1 MSCADL
7 RPIKGLGPIPSP
19 SKSYPATIAP
29 LLGKPGIRG
38 TEKRSQLT
46 ADIDVDR
53 LLWLGP
59 VDDDFL
65 DQLADLAERL
75 GSVLIL

>member
-1 MSCADL
+1 
-7 RPIKGLGPIPSP
+7 
-19 SKSYPATIAP
+19 
-29 LLGKPGIRG
+29 LGKPGIRG

-46 ADIDVDR
+46 ADIDADR

-65 DQLADLAERL
+65 DQLAAVIGPALFL
-75 GSVLIL
+75 

>member
-1 MSCADL
+1 M
-7 RPIKGLGPIPSP
+7 RRPSP
-19 SKSYPATIAP
+19 NQRVRPHVVTLQILP
-29 LLGKPGIRG
+29 RNHRPHRLLGKPGIRG
-38 TEKRSQLT
+38 PEKRSQLT

-75 GSVLIL
+75 GPVLIL

>member
-1 MSCADL
+1 MRRLSHNQ
-7 RPIKGLGPIPSP
+7 RVGPHIVTLQIPSRNHR
-19 SKSYPATIAP
+19 SHRH
-29 LLGKPGIRG
+29 LGKPGIRG

-46 ADIDVDR
+46 ADIDADR

-65 DQLADLAERL
+65 DQLAAVIGPALFL
-75 GSVLIL
+75 